1 MTDQEPRLFV
11 AVPIGEEARAAIVA
25 IVEPIRA
32 AEPAGRGVRWVRL
45 DGLHVTLRFL
55 GPTSEGRIA
64 DLIAAVR
71 ATAASSQPFDVRID
85 GAGAFPS
92 AGRPRTIWLAHHD
105 GGDGLAELAARL
117 DRELVGAG
125 WPASERPF
133 RAHLTL
139 ARADGVRRGPQTA
152 EALKTAA
159 TGLNAQSVAERI
171 VLYESVTG
179 GGPARYV
186 SRAEARLG
194 DEEAVLPSGGPR
206 VGLRNGR
213 QGAPHTS

>member
-1 MTDQEPRLFV
+1 MTDMEPRLFV
-11 AVPIGEEARAAIVA
+11 AVPIGEEARAAIAA

-55 GPTSEGRIA
+55 GPTNEDRIP
-64 DLIAAVR
+64 DLVAAVQR
-71 ATAASSQPFDVRID
+71 TAAGAQPFELRID

-92 AGRPRTIWLAHHD
+92 AGRPRTIWLAIHD
-105 GGDGLAELAARL
+105 GGDGLADLAARL
-117 DRELVGAG
+117 DRALVGAG

-133 RAHLTL
+133 RAHLTI

-159 TGLNAQSVAERI
+159 SGLNAESLAERI
-171 VLYESVTG
+171 VLYESITG

-194 DEEAVLPSGGPR
+194 SEDAVLPSRGPR
-206 VGLRNGR
+206 VGLRDRR